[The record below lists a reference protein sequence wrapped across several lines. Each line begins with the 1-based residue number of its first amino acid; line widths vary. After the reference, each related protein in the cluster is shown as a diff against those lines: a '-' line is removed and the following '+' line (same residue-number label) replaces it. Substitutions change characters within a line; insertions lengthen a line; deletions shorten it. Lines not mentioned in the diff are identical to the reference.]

1 MKQDQSKI
9 AILIGTRPEAI
20 KMAPVVK
27 ALRDSHHFSPQVL
40 LSGQQMD
47 LSQSA
52 LKAFGLESKDVLV
65 RHLNDYSLSGQ
76 ASGYLNALNAY
87 LKAQPVELMLV
98 HGDTTT
104 GFIGALAAFYLQI
117 PVGHVEAGLRSNDL
131 ENPFPEEAHR
141 RLIDPLC
148 RLLFAPTQ
156 RAKHNLINENVNP
169 DQIIVTG
176 NTVVDAVH
184 ALATPTKDLQ
194 RHLADFIPPG
204 CRLILLTAHR
214 RENWG
219 APMKEIC
226 SATRTLADRYP
237 DLRLIV
243 PVHPNPNVSSTVH
256 AILGDHPQ
264 VLLVPPLD
272 YMDLIAIMRRSYLI
286 LTDSGGIQEEAPCVG
301 TPVLIL
307 RKVTERPEVVEGGCG
322 RLIGTRQDDI
332 IAHTSTILEDPVSRE
347 RMIPEQNPFGDGK
360 AALRILRAID
370 NWLHHRPLNMKN
382 SDFTFD
388 PESPGIHGRAVRQ

>member
-1 MKQDQSKI
+1 MKQEQSKI

-27 ALRDSHHFSPQVL
+27 ALRNSQHYAPQVL
-40 LSGQQMD
+40 LSGQQKD
-47 LSQSA
+47 LSRSA

-65 RHLNDYSLSGQ
+65 RHFDDYSLSGQ
-76 ASGYLNALNAY
+76 ASGYLDALSAY

-104 GFIGALAAFYLQI
+104 GFIGALAAFYQQI

-156 RAKHNLINENVNP
+156 RARHNLINENANP
-169 DQIIVTG
+169 NHIIVTG

-184 ALATPTKDLQ
+184 ELATSPVDLQ
-194 RHLADFIPPG
+194 KHLADFIQPA

-226 SATRTLADRYP
+226 GATRTLADRYSN
-237 DLRLIV
+237 LRFIV

-256 AILGDHPQ
+256 AILGDHPH
-264 VLLVPPLD
+264 VLLVPPLN
-272 YMDLIAIMRRSYLI
+272 YMDLIAVMRRAYLI

-322 RLIGTRQDDI
+322 RLIGTGRDDI
-332 IAHTSTILEDPVSRE
+332 IAQASTILEDPVSRE
-347 RMIPEQNPFGDGK
+347 RMIPERNPFGDGK
-360 AALRILRAID
+360 AALRIVRAID
-370 NWLHHRPLNMKN
+370 NWRHHRPLDMENN
-382 SDFTFD
+382 DFTFD
-388 PESPGIHGRAVRQ
+388 PEIPGKTISQ

>member
-1 MKQDQSKI
+1 MKQDRSKI

-20 KMAPVVK
+20 KMAPVVN
-27 ALRDSHHFSPQVL
+27 ALRESHHFSPQVL

-47 LSQSA
+47 LSRSA
-52 LKAFGLESKDVLV
+52 LKAFGVESKDVLV

-76 ASGYLNALNAY
+76 ASGYLNTLNTY

-169 DQIIVTG
+169 DHIIVTG

-194 RHLADFIPPG
+194 RHLADFILPG

-226 SATRTLADRYP
+226 GATRTLADRHP
-237 DLRLIV
+237 DLRFIV

-256 AILGDHPQ
+256 TILGDHPQ

-272 YMDLIAIMRRSYLI
+272 YMDLIAVMRRSYLI

-322 RLIGTRQDDI
+322 CLIGTRRDDI
-332 IAHTSTILEDPVSRE
+332 IAQTSTFLENPANRE
-347 RMIPEQNPFGDGK
+347 RMIPETNPFGDGK

-370 NWLHHRPLNMKN
+370 NWWHHRPLNMENK
-382 SDFTFD
+382 DFTFD
-388 PESPGIHGRAVRQ
+388 PDTPGGRMHQ